1 MKLNK
6 NLILTSMLAIS
17 VFISSTSYAS
27 NEENINIEINQAAL
41 DEMANKV
48 DKNTIFTEVDTV
60 LSQNGENDKT
70 QEDKKT
76 TEEKPKDKNKS
87 ENPQSTENSNVIV
100 KPQTE
105 EDKET
110 NESENQDETD
120 TSEDDKDDKN
130 DKNDKEVLEDKEK
143 SDQIDKDNES
153 NNNPIDENEIP
164 ENQDSSSDK
173 ILEEEN
179 KSKSPNVESMQRLE
193 NIHKDEKVKNM
204 TYAPRANSNGQT
216 LQKLTSKE
224 SLTTSFK
231 DKGSNLRLNLANV
244 EDYEN
249 STGKKDSQF
258 IIKPQTIIILIAIL
272 AAIFSALY
280 IAIRGKNKKNK
291 NL

>member
-1 MKLNK
+1 MWREYGGDKMKLNK

-110 NESENQDETD
+110 NESDKQDETD
-120 TSEDDKDDKN
+120 TSEYDKN
-130 DKNDKEVLEDKEK
+130 DKDDKEVLEDTEK
-143 SDQIDKDNES
+143 SDQINKYNDT

-164 ENQDSSSDK
+164 ENQDSTSDK
-173 ILEEEN
+173 IVEEEN

-193 NIHKDEKVKNM
+193 NIHKDEKVKNR

-231 DKGSNLRLNLANV
+231 
-244 EDYEN
+244 
-249 STGKKDSQF
+249 
-258 IIKPQTIIILIAIL
+258 
-272 AAIFSALY
+272 
-280 IAIRGKNKKNK
+280 
-291 NL
+291 